1 MVFGTKSK
9 FHSLRK
15 AMGARVILE
24 EKAKNGLKETFNSH
38 TIKLSN
44 TIYILYIFCYL
55 KSGKMISKMVKTP

>member
-38 TIKLSN
+38 TISYQISS
-44 TIYILYIFCYL
+44 TFIYIFC
-55 KSGKMISKMVKTP
+55 